1 MGLFNQV
8 IGHQRQK
15 QILAGSYKRRR
26 VSTSYIF
33 SGESGIGK
41 RLVAREFVKLL
52 NCKSPIETDMVD
64 ACDSCSNCRKITRMI
79 HPDLLTV
86 EPEKGIIRIDRI
98 REIQEY
104 LTMAPLEGTLKAVVI
119 NDAECMN
126 QAAANA
132 FLKTL
137 EEPPPHSLVI
147 LITMYPDRLPAT
159 VVSRC
164 FHIRFS
170 LLSEKETK
178 EVINR
183 MLSPEQKRNTVE
195 TARLAMGRPGIIIE
209 MEDSLREDLKRIVS
223 RLEEVELLDRWSDRQ
238 QMLRWLNLFSVFLR
252 DLLVFTVSEDRRL
265 LVNPE
270 IKSLLRSLKKR
281 PRIEDIIDLYNKVC
295 MLRDMSVFN
304 LNTSIVQNF
313 VNTHL
318 RVMLR

>member
-1 MGLFNQV
+1 
-8 IGHQRQK
+8 
-15 QILAGSYKRRR
+15 
-26 VSTSYIF
+26 
-33 SGESGIGK
+33 
-41 RLVAREFVKLL
+41 
-52 NCKSPIETDMVD
+52 
-64 ACDSCSNCRKITRMI
+64 
-79 HPDLLTV
+79 
-86 EPEKGIIRIDRI
+86 
-98 REIQEY
+98 
-104 LTMAPLEGTLKAVVI
+104 
-119 NDAECMN
+119 
-126 QAAANA
+126 
-132 FLKTL
+132 
-137 EEPPPHSLVI
+137 
-147 LITMYPDRLPAT
+147 
-159 VVSRC
+159 
-164 FHIRFS
+164 
-170 LLSEKETK
+170 
-178 EVINR
+178 
-183 MLSPEQKRNTVE
+183 
-195 TARLAMGRPGIIIE
+195 MGRPGIIIE